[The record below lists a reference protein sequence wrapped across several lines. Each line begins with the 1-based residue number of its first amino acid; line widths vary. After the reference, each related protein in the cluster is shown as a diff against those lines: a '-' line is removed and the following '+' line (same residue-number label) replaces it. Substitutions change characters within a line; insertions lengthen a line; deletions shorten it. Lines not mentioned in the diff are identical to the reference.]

1 MLEHTHAND
10 KINAVREQVLMAY
23 AGVGFRCLRFP
34 ALLTFFSALI
44 GCAPPQLGDTDAALA
59 LADIVA
65 GPGHSR
71 LKERTPLPSRRGIA
85 YEIDGRHYTGDV
97 YLSPEGVRAGIVLVP
112 GVVPAGKDDRRLVA
126 LAYTLARLQFA
137 VLTPDLA
144 GLRDYR
150 VRKSNV
156 REVADA
162 FRYLVSR
169 PDWAPQ
175 GHAGVAGF
183 SYGAGPVLL
192 ATLQPG
198 VREQVQFVVT
208 LGGYYDLQSIVTYF
222 TTGYY
227 QGESGNQWIYQR
239 PNPYIK
245 WVFTLSNADLL
256 EDAEDRAALGELARR
271 MMNEAGDDPEPHL
284 QQLRPDAQSLVALL
298 ANEDPARV
306 PALIAQLPPGIRDEL
321 DGLNPAV
328 QDLSRFR
335 AQAILVHGRSDTMIP
350 YTESVA
356 LARAL
361 PPGRVQLFLTGGF
374 AHVDIKPD
382 KQDIPQLLAA
392 MQALLAQRAVE
403 P

>member
-1 MLEHTHAND
+1 MT
-10 KINAVREQVLMAY
+10 Y
-23 AGVGFRCLRFP
+23 AGVVLRCLCFP
-34 ALLTFFSALI
+34 ALLTFFAALI
-44 GCAPPQLGDTDAALA
+44 SCAPPPLGYTDAALA
-59 LADIVA
+59 LEDIVA
-65 GPGHSR
+65 GPGRSR
-71 LKERTPLPSRRGIA
+71 LKARTPLPSRRSIT

-112 GVVPAGKDDRRLVA
+112 GVIPAGKDDERLVA

-144 GLRDYR
+144 GLRHYR

-175 GHAGVAGF
+175 GRAGVAGF

-192 ATLQPG
+192 AALQPE
-198 VREQVQFVVT
+198 VREQVRFIVT
-208 LGGYYDLQSIVTYF
+208 LGGYYDLHSIITYF

-227 QGESGNQWIYQR
+227 RGESGDQWVYQR

-245 WVFTLSNADLL
+245 WVFTLSNTDLL
-256 EDAEDRAALGELARR
+256 EHAEDRAVLGELARR
-271 MMNEAGDDPEPHL
+271 MMNEAGADPEPRL
-284 QQLRPDAQSLVALL
+284 RQLKPDAQSLVALL
-298 ANEDPARV
+298 TNKDPARV
-306 PALIAQLPPGIRDEL
+306 PALIAQLPPRIRDEL

-335 AQAILVHGRSDTMIP
+335 AQAILIHGRSDSMIP

-356 LARAL
+356 LAGAL
-361 PPGRVQLFLTGGF
+361 PPERVQLFLIEGF
-374 AHVDIKPD
+374 AHVDIQPK

-392 MQALLAQRAVE
+392 MRALLAQRAAE

>member
-1 MLEHTHAND
+1 MVHTG
-10 KINAVREQVLMAY
+10 VVL
-23 AGVGFRCLRFP
+23 RCLRFP
-34 ALLTFFSALI
+34 ALLTFFAALS
-44 GCAPPQLGDTDAALA
+44 GCAPPELGDTDAALA

-65 GPGHSR
+65 GSGHSR
-71 LKERTPLPSRRGIA
+71 LKERTPLPSRRSIS

-112 GVVPAGKDDRRLVA
+112 GVVPAGKDDGRLVA

-144 GLRDYR
+144 GLRSYQ
-150 VRKSNV
+150 VRKSNI
-156 REVADA
+156 REVADT

-175 GHAGVAGF
+175 GRAGVAGF

-192 ATLQPG
+192 ATLQPD
-198 VREQVQFVVT
+198 VREQVRFVVT

-227 QGESGNQWIYQR
+227 RGKSGDQWIYQQ

-256 EDAEDRAALGELARR
+256 EHAEDREVLGELARH
-271 MMNEAGDDPEPHL
+271 MTNDVGDEPEVPLQHL
-284 QQLRPDAQSLVALL
+284 KPDARALVALL
-298 ANEDPARV
+298 TNEDPARV
-306 PALIAQLPPGIRDEL
+306 PTLIAQLPSRIRDEL
-321 DGLNPAV
+321 NGLNPAI

-335 AQAILVHGRSDTMIP
+335 AQAILIHGRSDTMIP

-361 PPGRVQLFLTGGF
+361 PPERVQLFLTEGF
-374 AHVDIKPD
+374 AHVDIKPN

-392 MQALLAQRAVE
+392 MQALLVQRAVE